1 MEDYKIEKNK
11 KKDVE
16 WGISI
21 LAFITVVIAI
31 FAYNYDIFGEKWTKV
46 LEVVGS
52 PFALALGFYVFQK
65 TDELLHEKE

>member
-1 MEDYKIEKNK
+1 MEKNK
-11 KKDVE
+11 KKDAE
-16 WGISI
+16 WGIWI

-31 FAYNYDIFGEKWTKV
+31 LAYNYDIIREKWTKV

>member
-1 MEDYKIEKNK
+1 MEDYKMEKNK
-11 KKDVE
+11 KKDAE
-16 WGISI
+16 WGIWI

-31 FAYNYDIFGEKWTKV
+31 LAYNYDIIVEKWTKV

>member
-1 MEDYKIEKNK
+1 MEKNK
-11 KKDVE
+11 KKDAE
-16 WGISI
+16 WGIWI

-31 FAYNYDIFGEKWTKV
+31 FAYNYDIIGEKWTKV